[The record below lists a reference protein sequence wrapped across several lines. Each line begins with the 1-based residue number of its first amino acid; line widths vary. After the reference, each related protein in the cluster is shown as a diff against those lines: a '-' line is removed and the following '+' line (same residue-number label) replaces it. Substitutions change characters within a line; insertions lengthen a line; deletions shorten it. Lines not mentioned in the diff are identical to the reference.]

1 MLVADFDELDDE
13 LKQIDEKVKD
23 TVVVEE
29 VDTTGDESHY
39 KIPDTDDGYYKILKE
54 RFGHDTFK
62 EG

>member
-13 LKQIDEKVKD
+13 LKEIDEKVKD
-23 TVVVEE
+23 TVIEE
-29 VDTTGDESHY
+29 VDTSGDEALY
-39 KIPDTDDGYYKILKE
+39 KIPDSDEGYFKILKE